1 MTEQQRSRFSVKK
14 QEAVRKHREE
24 TVDSVI
30 DTYAQLIENIDQ
42 KNEENKIKQPN
53 KKEDNEKNEKKK
65 LSVDPKRIDSIFD
78 KLEEV
83 NGHNNEANI
92 EDKLTSQDLATNIA
106 MSYVQNEYDIDIN
119 NPQNEL
125 TKSKIEPNTFKSS
138 LKRFSYC
145 PVLFSN
151 NDENI
156 KEIKEEF
163 NVGVD
168 NILDSYIEINTNQP
182 QQEEKE
188 NQQNPTLTAPP
199 IPSQDFDKKE
209 TLYNK
214 VEIPYLLEDNKTS
227 KTKSFEEMINHYPI
241 ELPNEPKSLIH
252 NDNKSDNE
260 EEKLIPNSS
269 LIKTKETKEE
279 LFNTSDS
286 INNIK
291 LNTNENQ
298 ENKMV
303 DVIVNWHR
311 KKPNKEF
318 QEEWEQEKYNLKSY
332 NLEDTISDKTVDE
345 NELSKLELKRFNT
358 QPIDVSSI
366 ISPKKSNGIIN
377 NTQEMIEDELDKKHI
392 EKLTEETKRLT
403 KSANENEEDFT
414 KYLIQYQGKP
424 STFQGRKGNEGISE
438 VKEEFKVGID
448 NILDSYIDLNNNTT
462 QQEEKLEELNHL
474 DLQKS
479 CLDKEENEKIIS
491 QEEEKEKEE
500 KENGIDKT
508 RKENGDDLQNSS
520 VIDLHLL
527 GNGTPLFIKVNLNVN
542 LKENIEEQEK
552 KRTLLQLTT
561 NQMKKAVVEKLKK
574 ESIKKLENSG
584 LDNEEINKK
593 VNLCVQVAEK
603 EWDDAVVRLGQKTA
617 IFSPVKKN

>member
-1 MTEQQRSRFSVKK
+1 MTEQHRSRFSVKK

-53 KKEDNEKNEKKK
+53 KKRDNEKIEKKK

-83 NGHNNEANI
+83 NDNNNEPNT
-92 EDKLTSQDLATNIA
+92 ENELTPHDFETNIA
-106 MSYVQNEYDIDIN
+106 MSYLQNEYDVDIN
-119 NPQNEL
+119 HPQLEL
-125 TKSKIEPNTFKSS
+125 TKSKIEPNTFKTS

-163 NVGVD
+163 QVGVD
-168 NILDSYIEINTNQP
+168 NILDSYIDINDNQP
-182 QQEEKE
+182 HQEEKE
-188 NQQNPTLTAPP
+188 SQQNPTLTAPS
-199 IPSQDFDKKE
+199 IPSQDFAE
-209 TLYNK
+209 EENLYNR
-214 VEIPYLLEDNKTS
+214 VETPYLTEDNKTT
-227 KTKSFEEMINHYPI
+227 KNKSFEEMINHYPI
-241 ELPNEPKSLIH
+241 ELPNESKSLIH
-252 NDNKSDNE
+252 SDDKSDNT
-260 EEKLIPNSS
+260 EKTKLVLNPSV
-269 LIKTKETKEE
+269 IKTKEE
-279 LFNTSDS
+279 LTNKKDSKNNTE
-286 INNIK
+286 
-291 LNTNENQ
+291 LEPNEKQ
-298 ENKMV
+298 ESKMV
-303 DVIVNWHR
+303 DIIVNWHP
-311 KKPNKEF
+311 KKPNNVF
-318 QEEWEQEKYNLKSY
+318 QTEWEQEKYNLKSY
-332 NLEDTISDKTVDE
+332 NLEDTINDKTVDE

-366 ISPKKSNGIIN
+366 ISPKKSDGTIN

-403 KSANENEEDFT
+403 TTTSNEKEEDFT
-414 KYLIQYQGKP
+414 KYLIKYQGKP
-424 STFQGRKGNEGISE
+424 SIFQGRKGNEDISE
-438 VKEEFKVGID
+438 VKEEFQVGID

-462 QQEEKLEELNHL
+462 QQEEEKLEELNNL

-479 CLDKEENEKIIS
+479 SSDKEEIEKLIS
-491 QEEEKEKEE
+491 QEEENEKDKTS
-500 KENGIDKT
+500 KENDS
-508 RKENGDDLQNSS
+508 LQKSS

-527 GNGTPLFIKVNLNVN
+527 GNGTPLFIKVNLNID

-603 EWDDAVVRLGQKTA
+603 EWDDAVVKLGQKTA
-617 IFSPVKKN
+617 IFSSVKKN